1 MPLRRSKRYL
11 NNRNKVDR
19 NKLYSLEEAIK
30 LLKEMANA
38 RFDEAA
44 EAVFK
49 LGVNPQKNEHRLRGT
64 VLLPQGLGKE
74 VKVLAFAKG
83 EKIKEAEA
91 AGADYAG
98 GEDLVQKIEEGWLD
112 FDKVVA
118 TPDMMGLIGKRLG
131 KILGTK
137 GLMPSP
143 KVGTV
148 TPDIGKAVAEL
159 KRGKLEFKLD
169 EYGNIHSP
177 FGRCSFAEKDLME
190 NFLALAREIIAGK
203 PADVKG
209 RYLRAVVL
217 SSTMGPGIKVDPESV
232 SKAVAA
238 RAL

>member
-1 MPLRRSKRYL
+1 M

-30 LLKEMANA
+30 LLKETANA
-38 RFDEAA
+38 GFDEAA
-44 EAVFK
+44 EALFK
-49 LGVNPQKNEHRLRGT
+49 LGVNPQKNEHRIRGT
-64 VLLPQGLGKE
+64 VILPKGLGKE

-83 EKIKEAEA
+83 VKQAEA
-91 AGADYAG
+91 AGAGADYVG
-98 GEDLVQKIEEGWLD
+98 GEDLIQKIEEGWLD

-118 TPDMMGLIGKRLG
+118 TQDMMGLIGKRLG
-131 KILGTK
+131 KILGRR

-143 KVGTV
+143 KTGSV
-148 TPDIGKAVAEL
+148 TQDIGKAVSEF

-177 FGRCSFAEKDLME
+177 FGRSSFAEKDLME
-190 NFLALAREIIAGK
+190 NFLALAGEIIAEK

-209 RYLRAVVL
+209 RYLRAVIL

-232 SKAVAA
+232 SRAVAA